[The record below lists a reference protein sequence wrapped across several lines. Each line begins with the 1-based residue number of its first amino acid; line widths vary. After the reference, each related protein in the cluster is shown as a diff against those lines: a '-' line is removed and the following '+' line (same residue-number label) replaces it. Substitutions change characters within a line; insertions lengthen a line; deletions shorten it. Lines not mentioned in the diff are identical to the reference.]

1 MLDLVKRYSGCSP
14 ERYVEGILRESG
26 MFGELETIP
35 AFVRLA
41 AADLHAIREKG
52 AAAALNDMMK
62 GGKPQ

>member
-1 MLDLVKRYSGCSP
+1 
-14 ERYVEGILRESG
+14 
-26 MFGELETIP
+26 MFGELETLP
-35 AFVRLA
+35 AFARLA